1 MKKFQVV
8 VKCSIGIHA
17 RPAAQIAQ
25 ACSNL
30 RAAVTL
36 EVGNET
42 AQGNNVLEILNLH
55 APKGATVNITVDG
68 PDEEEAAKEIQAVFD
83 AMGPK
88 EKKGSVL
95 KVAFFGTKDYDRLYF
110 SELAKDK
117 GEGTYNVELKYFSSR
132 LTDETHA
139 NKGRSRPN
147 K

>member
-1 MKKFQVV
+1 MYRIFGEDLINEKFQVV
-8 VKCSIGIHA
+8 VKCSLGIHA

-36 EVGNET
+36 EVDNET

-55 APKGATVNITVDG
+55 APKGATVNVTVDG
-68 PDEEEAAKEIQAVFD
+68 PDEEEAAREIQAVFD

-95 KVAFFGTKDYDRLYF
+95 KVAFSARKTMTA
-110 SELAKDK
+110 STSA
-117 GEGTYNVELKYFSSR
+117 SSQR
-132 LTDETHA
+132 TRARARTTS
-139 NKGRSRPN
+139 NSSISRAA
-147 K
+147 